1 LNVVKKITSIFMKAE
16 GLEDFKNKIKDY
28 VPADADFRYLYLR
41 MLSARKN
48 ETIGKKKR
56 IYTLCLSQSY
66 I

>member
-1 LNVVKKITSIFMKAE
+1 MKAE
-16 GLEDFKNKIKDY
+16 GLEDFKNKIKEY

-56 IYTLCLSQSY
+56 IYTLCLSQTY